1 MNNVSCEKCQTYYAV
16 EVREIK
22 EAKGIVIQFFSCPNC
37 KNSNVVSATNK
48 VIRQKLQELR
58 KARSFYEQATT
69 HRSAKRRFEK
79 YTQLHENVKRLMLPL
94 IDEAKQSLNNS

>member
-22 EAKGIVIQFFSCPNC
+22 EAKGIVIQFFSCPHC

-48 VIRQKLQELR
+48 VIRQKLRELR

-69 HRSAKRRFEK
+69 HRSAQRRFEK
-79 YTQLHENVKRLMLPL
+79 YTQLYESVKRLMLPL
-94 IDEAKQSLNNS
+94 IDEVKQRLNNS